1 VWLKR
6 PNFTAKINLV
16 KKEHFKGLDSLRF
29 FAALAVFFTHVEL
42 IKKFTGFGTH
52 WIDPEERITK
62 FTVFQSV
69 MSKEID
75 PISPLIAY
83 SSALGVV
90 FFFVLSGF
98 LITYLL
104 LKEKESNNSIAIGK
118 FYLRRALRI
127 WPLYYLIFILGFF
140 VLPYFDFFA
149 VPGQDI
155 FFQQNFWG
163 NLLLYAFFMPNLAFA
178 IYTTAVPNIG
188 QSWSIGVEEQFYLLW
203 PLLIRKSKNVLKSI
217 LWIAGIIIALK
228 GLILLSAPFVKIE
241 VLVVLKKFLAM
252 SKLECMALG
261 GLGAYVLFNKK
272 DQILR
277 IVYKPLT
284 QITSVIMIPILIYF
298 IPNALED
305 ILHLL
310 FSISF
315 LVIILN
321 VAGNENSILRFENR
335 VLQYLGRISYGFYM
349 FHVMCIVFTIH
360 TLDKYIGLNNDIT
373 TPQHIL
379 LYGISFLL
387 TVAVSSL
394 SYHIF
399 EMAFIRLKDKYAQP
413 KLTTETAHED
423 V

>member
-1 VWLKR
+1 LKSL
-6 PNFTAKINLV
+6 NFTPKNILV
-16 KKEHFKGLDSLRF
+16 KKEYFKGLDSLRF

-62 FTVFQSV
+62 FNVFQSV
-69 MSKEID
+69 ISKEID
-75 PISPLIAY
+75 PLSPLIAY

-104 LKEKESNNSIAIGK
+104 LKEKQSNNTIAIGK
-118 FYLRRALRI
+118 FYLRRAFRI
-127 WPLYYLIFILGFF
+127 WPLYYLIFVLGFF

-149 VPGQDI
+149 VPGQDN

-163 NLLLYAFFMPNLAFA
+163 NLTLYAFFMPNLAFS

-217 LWIAGIIIALK
+217 LWIAGCIIVLK
-228 GLILLSAPFVKIE
+228 GIILLFSPFVKLDA
-241 VLVVLKKFLAM
+241 LVVLKKFLAM

-261 GLGAYVLFNKK
+261 GLGAHILFNKK
-272 DQILR
+272 EKILHL
-277 IVYKPLT
+277 VYKPISQVLS
-284 QITSVIMIPILIYF
+284 IVIIPILIYF
-298 IPNALED
+298 TPTAFED

-321 VAGNENSILRFENR
+321 VASNEKSLFRFENR
-335 VLQYLGRISYGFYM
+335 ILQYLGRISYGFYM

-360 TLDKYIGLNNDIT
+360 FLDKYVGLDNDIN
-373 TPQHIL
+373 TPQHLL

-399 EMAFIRLKDKYAQP
+399 EKAFIRLKDKYAQP
-413 KLTTETAHED
+413 NPKTEIAQED

>member
-1 VWLKR
+1 MKSLKFT
-6 PNFTAKINLV
+6 PKNFLV
-16 KKEHFKGLDSLRF
+16 KKEYFKGLDSLRF

-42 IKKFTGFGTH
+42 IKKFTGFGSH

-75 PISPLIAY
+75 PLSPLIAY

-104 LKEKESNNSIAIGK
+104 LRERDTNNTIQIGK
-118 FYLRRALRI
+118 FYLRRAFRI

-140 VLPYFDFFA
+140 VLPYLDFFA
-149 VPGQDI
+149 VPGQDV
-155 FFQQNFWG
+155 FFHQNFWG
-163 NLLLYAFFMPNLAFA
+163 NLLLYAFFMPNLAFS

-217 LWIAGIIIALK
+217 LWIAGVIIALK
-228 GLILLSAPFVKIE
+228 GVLLLSFPFIKLE
-241 VLVVLKKFLAM
+241 ALVVFKKFLAM

-261 GLGAYVLFNKK
+261 GFGAYVFFNKK
-272 DQILR
+272 ESILR
-277 IVYKPLT
+277 LIFKPFAQVLA
-284 QITSVIMIPILIYF
+284 IAMIPILIYF
-298 IPNALED
+298 IPMALED
-305 ILHLL
+305 MLHLL

-315 LVIILN
+315 LIIILN
-321 VAGNENSILRFENR
+321 VAGNEKSFFRFENPI
-335 VLQYLGRISYGFYM
+335 LQYLGRISYGFYM

-373 TPQHIL
+373 TTQHIL

-399 EMAFIRLKDKYAQP
+399 EKAFIRLKDKYAQP
-413 KLTTETAHED
+413 KLTTEITTKD

>member
-1 VWLKR
+1 M
-6 PNFTAKINLV
+6 
-16 KKEHFKGLDSLRF
+16 KKEYFKGLDGLRF

-42 IKKFTGFGTH
+42 IKKFTGFGSH

-75 PISPLIAY
+75 PLSPLIAY

-104 LKEKESNNSIAIGK
+104 LKEQESNKTIQIGK
-118 FYLRRALRI
+118 FYLRRAFRI

-140 VLPYFDFFA
+140 VLPNLELFA
-149 VPGQDI
+149 VPGQDV
-155 FFQQNFWG
+155 FFNQNFWG
-163 NLLLYAFFMPNLAFA
+163 NLLLYAFFMPNLAFS

-188 QSWSIGVEEQFYLLW
+188 QSWSIGVEEQFYILW
-203 PLLIRKSKNVLKSI
+203 PLLISKSKNILKSI
-217 LWIAGIIIALK
+217 IWISGSIITLK
-228 GLILLSAPFVKIE
+228 GILLLSFPFVKLE
-241 VLVVLKKFLAM
+241 ALVVIKKFLAM

-261 GLGAYVLFNKK
+261 GLGAYILFNKRK
-272 DQILR
+272 EVLR
-277 IVYKPLT
+277 IIFKPVS
-284 QITSVIMIPILIYF
+284 QIMAVTVIPILIYF
-298 IPNALED
+298 IPTAFED

-321 VAGNENSILRFENR
+321 VAGNEKVLLRFENSI
-335 VLQYLGRISYGFYM
+335 LQYLGRISYGFYM

-360 TLDKYIGLNNDIT
+360 ILDKYIGLDNDIT

-399 EMAFIRLKDKYAQP
+399 EKAFIRLKDKYAQP
-413 KLTTETAHED
+413 KRTTEIVRED

>member
-1 VWLKR
+1 MKR
-6 PNFTAKINLV
+6 LNFTTKISVV
-16 KKEHFKGLDSLRF
+16 KKEYFKGLDSLRF

-42 IKKFTGFGTH
+42 IKKFTGYGTH
-52 WIDPEERITK
+52 WIDPEESITK

-75 PISPLIAY
+75 PLSPLVAY

-98 LITYLL
+98 LITFLL
-104 LKEKESNNSIAIGK
+104 LKEKEQNNSIAIKK

-140 VLPYFDFFA
+140 VLPYLDFFA
-149 VPGQDI
+149 VPGQDN

-163 NLLLYAFFMPNLAFA
+163 NLTLYAFFMPNLAFS

-203 PLLIRKSKNVLKSI
+203 PLLIRKSKNILKSI
-217 LWIAGIIIALK
+217 LWITGTIIALK
-228 GLILLSAPFVKIE
+228 GIILLSSPFVKLDALI
-241 VLVVLKKFLAM
+241 VLKKFLAM

-272 DQILR
+272 EEILR
-277 IVYKPLT
+277 IIYRPIS
-284 QITSVIMIPILIYF
+284 QITSVVIIPILIYF
-298 IPNALED
+298 TPTAIED

-310 FSISF
+310 FSLSF

-321 VAGNENSILRFENR
+321 VANNEKSILKFENR
-335 VLQYLGRISYGFYM
+335 IFQYLGRISYGFYM

-360 TLDKYIGLNNDIT
+360 FLDKYIGLDNDISK
-373 TPQHIL
+373 PQHLL
-379 LYGISFLL
+379 LYGLSFLL

-399 EMAFIRLKDKYAQP
+399 EKAFIRLKDKYAQP
-413 KLTTETAHED
+413 KPTTEIAQED

>member
-1 VWLKR
+1 M
-6 PNFTAKINLV
+6 
-16 KKEHFKGLDSLRF
+16 DSLRF

-62 FTVFQSV
+62 FNVFQSV
-69 MSKEID
+69 ISKEID
-75 PISPLIAY
+75 PLSPLIAY

-104 LKEKESNNSIAIGK
+104 LKEKQSNNTIAIGK
-118 FYLRRALRI
+118 FYLRRAFRI
-127 WPLYYLIFILGFF
+127 WPLYYLIFVLGFF

-149 VPGQDI
+149 VPGQDN

-163 NLLLYAFFMPNLAFA
+163 NLTLYAFFMPNLAFS

-217 LWIAGIIIALK
+217 LWIAGCIIVLK
-228 GLILLSAPFVKIE
+228 GIILLFSPFVKLDA
-241 VLVVLKKFLAM
+241 LVVLKKFLAM

-261 GLGAYVLFNKK
+261 GLGAHILFNKK
-272 DQILR
+272 EKILHL
-277 IVYKPLT
+277 VYKPISQVLS
-284 QITSVIMIPILIYF
+284 IVIIPILIYF
-298 IPNALED
+298 TPTAFED

-321 VAGNENSILRFENR
+321 VASNEKSLFRFENR
-335 VLQYLGRISYGFYM
+335 ILQYLGRISYGFYM

-360 TLDKYIGLNNDIT
+360 FLDKYVGLDNDIN
-373 TPQHIL
+373 TPQHLL

-399 EMAFIRLKDKYAQP
+399 EKAFIRLKDKYAQP
-413 KLTTETAHED
+413 NPKTEIAQED

>member
-1 VWLKR
+1 MKSLK
-6 PNFTAKINLV
+6 FTAKNLLV
-16 KKEHFKGLDSLRF
+16 KKEYFKGLDSLRF

-69 MSKEID
+69 ISKEID
-75 PISPLIAY
+75 PLSPLIAY

-104 LKEKESNNSIAIGK
+104 LKEKESNKTVQIGK
-118 FYLRRALRI
+118 FYLRRAFRI

-140 VLPYFDFFA
+140 VLPNLELFA
-149 VPGQDI
+149 VPGQDV
-155 FFQQNFWG
+155 FFNQNFWG
-163 NLLLYAFFMPNLAFA
+163 NLLLYAFFMPNLAFS

-217 LWIAGIIIALK
+217 LWIAGSIIALK
-228 GLILLSAPFVKIE
+228 GILLLSFPFIKLE
-241 VLVVLKKFLAM
+241 ALVVIKKFLAM

-272 DQILR
+272 EEVLR
-277 IVYKPLT
+277 IIFKPVT
-284 QITSVIMIPILIYF
+284 QIMAVVVIPILIYF
-298 IPNALED
+298 IPTAFED
-305 ILHLL
+305 ALHLL
-310 FSISF
+310 FSVSF

-321 VAGNENSILRFENR
+321 VAGNEKVLLRFENR

-360 TLDKYIGLNNDIT
+360 ILDKYIGLDNDIT
-373 TPQHIL
+373 TAQHIL

-399 EMAFIRLKDKYAQP
+399 EKAFIRLKDKYAQP
-413 KLTTETAHED
+413 KPTTEIAQED

>member
-1 VWLKR
+1 MKSLK
-6 PNFTAKINLV
+6 FTAKNFAV
-16 KKEHFKGLDSLRF
+16 KKEYFKGLDSLRF

-42 IKKFTGFGTH
+42 IKKFTGFGSH

-75 PISPLIAY
+75 PLSPLIAY

-104 LKEKESNNSIAIGK
+104 LKEKESNKNIQIGK
-118 FYLRRALRI
+118 FYLRRAFRI

-140 VLPYFDFFA
+140 VLPYLELFA
-149 VPGQDI
+149 VPGQDV
-155 FFQQNFWG
+155 FFNQNFWG
-163 NLLLYAFFMPNLAFA
+163 NLMLYAFFMPNLAFS

-217 LWIAGIIIALK
+217 LWIAGSIIALK
-228 GLILLSAPFVKIE
+228 GILLLSFPFFKLE
-241 VLVVLKKFLAM
+241 VLLVIKKFFAM

-272 DQILR
+272 EEVLR
-277 IVYKPLT
+277 IIFKPIS
-284 QITSVIMIPILIYF
+284 QIMAVVVIPVLIYF
-298 IPNALED
+298 IPTAFED
-305 ILHLL
+305 VLHLL

-321 VAGNENSILRFENR
+321 VAGNEKVLLRFENPI
-335 VLQYLGRISYGFYM
+335 LQYLGRISYGFYM

-360 TLDKYIGLNNDIT
+360 ILDKYVGLDNDIT
-373 TPQHIL
+373 TPQHLL

-387 TVAVSSL
+387 TVAVSSF

-399 EMAFIRLKDKYAQP
+399 EKAFIRLKDKYAQAQP
-413 KLTTETAHED
+413 KNEIAQED

>member
-1 VWLKR
+1 M
-6 PNFTAKINLV
+6 
-16 KKEHFKGLDSLRF
+16 KKEYFKGLDSLRF

-42 IKKFTGFGTH
+42 IKKFTGFGSH

-75 PISPLIAY
+75 PLSPLIAY

-98 LITYLL
+98 LITFLL
-104 LKEKESNNSIAIGK
+104 LKEKEQNNSIAIKK

-149 VPGQDI
+149 VPGQDN

-163 NLLLYAFFMPNLAFA
+163 NLTLYAFFMPNLAFS

-203 PLLIRKSKNVLKSI
+203 PLLVRKSKNVLKSI
-217 LWIAGIIIALK
+217 LCITGTIIALK
-228 GLILLSAPFVKIE
+228 GIILLSVPFVKLDALI
-241 VLVVLKKFLAM
+241 VLKKFLAM

-261 GLGAYVLFNKK
+261 GLGAYVLFNNKEK
-272 DQILR
+272 ILR
-277 IVYKPLT
+277 IVYRPIS
-284 QITSVIMIPILIYF
+284 QITSVVILPILIYF
-298 IPNALED
+298 TPTAFED
-305 ILHLL
+305 ILHLF

-321 VAGNENSILRFENR
+321 VASNEKSILKFENR
-335 VLQYLGRISYGFYM
+335 IFQYLGRISYGFYM

-360 TLDKYIGLNNDIT
+360 ILDKYMGLDNDIT
-373 TPQHIL
+373 TQQHIL

-399 EMAFIRLKDKYAQP
+399 EKAFIRLKHKYAQP
-413 KLTTETAHED
+413 KPKTEIAQED

>member
-1 VWLKR
+1 
-6 PNFTAKINLV
+6 V
-16 KKEHFKGLDSLRF
+16 KKEYFKGLDSLRF

-42 IKKFTGFGTH
+42 IKKFTGFGSH

-75 PISPLIAY
+75 PLSPLIAY

-98 LITYLL
+98 LITFLL
-104 LKEKESNNSIAIGK
+104 LKEKEQNNSIAIKK

-149 VPGQDI
+149 VPGQDN

-163 NLLLYAFFMPNLAFA
+163 NLLLYACFMPNLAFA

-217 LWIAGIIIALK
+217 LWIAGTIITLK

-241 VLVVLKKFLAM
+241 SLIVLKKFLAM

-261 GLGAYVLFNKK
+261 GLGAYFLFHKK
-272 DQILR
+272 EQLLHI
-277 IVYKPLT
+277 IYKPLS
-284 QITSVIMIPILIYF
+284 QILSVIMIPILIYF
-298 IPNALED
+298 IPTALED

-321 VAGNENSILRFENR
+321 VAGNEKSLLKFENR

-413 KLTTETAHED
+413 KLTTETAQED

>member
-1 VWLKR
+1 
-6 PNFTAKINLV
+6 V
-16 KKEHFKGLDSLRF
+16 KKEYFKGLDSLRF

-42 IKKFTGFGTH
+42 IKKFTGFGSH

-69 MSKEID
+69 ISKEID
-75 PISPLIAY
+75 PLSPLIAY

-104 LKEKESNNSIAIGK
+104 LKEKESNKTIQIGK
-118 FYLRRALRI
+118 FYLRRAFRI

-140 VLPYFDFFA
+140 VLPNLELFA
-149 VPGQDI
+149 VPGQDV
-155 FFQQNFWG
+155 FFNQNFWG
-163 NLLLYAFFMPNLAFA
+163 NLMLYAFFMPNLAFS

-217 LWIAGIIIALK
+217 LWITGIIIALK
-228 GLILLSAPFVKIE
+228 GILLLSFPFIKLE
-241 VLVVLKKFLAM
+241 ALVVIKKFLAM

-261 GLGAYVLFNKK
+261 GFGAYVFFNKK
-272 DQILR
+272 ESILR
-277 IVYKPLT
+277 LIFKPFAQVLA
-284 QITSVIMIPILIYF
+284 IAMIPILIYF
-298 IPNALED
+298 IPMALED
-305 ILHLL
+305 MLHLL

-315 LVIILN
+315 LIIILN
-321 VAGNENSILRFENR
+321 VAGNEKSFFRFENPI
-335 VLQYLGRISYGFYM
+335 LQYLGRISYGFYM

-373 TPQHIL
+373 TTQHIL

-399 EMAFIRLKDKYAQP
+399 EKAFIRLKDKYAQP
-413 KLTTETAHED
+413 KLTTEITTKD

>member
-1 VWLKR
+1 M
-6 PNFTAKINLV
+6 
-16 KKEHFKGLDSLRF
+16 KKEYFKGLDSLRF

-42 IKKFTGFGTH
+42 IKKFTGFGSH

-69 MSKEID
+69 LSKEID
-75 PISPLIAY
+75 PLSPLIAY

-104 LKEKESNNSIAIGK
+104 LKEKESHNTVHIGK
-118 FYLRRALRI
+118 FYLRRAFRI

-140 VLPYFDFFA
+140 VLPYIDFFA

-155 FFQQNFWG
+155 FFYQNFWG
-163 NLLLYAFFMPNLAFA
+163 NLLLYAFFMPNLAFS

-217 LWIAGIIIALK
+217 LWVAGVFIALK
-228 GLILLSAPFVKIE
+228 GILLLAFPFFKFEALMVI
-241 VLVVLKKFLAM
+241 KKFLAM
-252 SKLECMALG
+252 SKIECMALG
-261 GLGAYVLFNKK
+261 GLGAYILFNKK
-272 DQILR
+272 EELLR
-277 IVYKPLT
+277 IIYKPFS
-284 QITSVIMIPILIYF
+284 QIMAVLVIPIFIYF
-298 IPNALED
+298 TPTAFED

-310 FSISF
+310 FSVSF

-321 VAGNENSILRFENR
+321 VAGNEKALLRFENR

-349 FHVMCIVFTIH
+349 FHVMCVVFTIH
-360 TLDKYIGLNNDIT
+360 ILDKYIGLDNDIT
-373 TPQHIL
+373 TSQHIL

-387 TVAVSSL
+387 AVAVSSL

-399 EMAFIRLKDKYAQP
+399 EKAFIRLKDKYAQP
-413 KLTTETAHED
+413 KPTTEIAQED

>member
-1 VWLKR
+1 M
-6 PNFTAKINLV
+6 
-16 KKEHFKGLDSLRF
+16 KKEYFKGLDSLRF

-75 PISPLIAY
+75 PLSPLIAY

-98 LITYLL
+98 LITFLL
-104 LKEKESNNSIAIGK
+104 LKEKEQNNSIAIKK

-140 VLPYFDFFA
+140 VLPYLDFFA
-149 VPGQDI
+149 VPGQDN

-163 NLLLYAFFMPNLAFA
+163 NLLLYAFFMPNLAFS

-217 LWIAGIIIALK
+217 LWITSIIIALK
-228 GLILLSAPFVKIE
+228 GLILLSAPFVKLDA
-241 VLVVLKKFLAM
+241 LVVLKKFLAM

-261 GLGAYVLFNKK
+261 GLGAYVLFSNKEK
-272 DQILR
+272 ILR
-277 IVYKPLT
+277 IVYRPIS
-284 QITSVIMIPILIYF
+284 QITSVVILPILIYF
-298 IPNALED
+298 TPTAFED

-321 VAGNENSILRFENR
+321 VASNEKSLLRFENST
-335 VLQYLGRISYGFYM
+335 LQYLGRISYGFYM

-360 TLDKYIGLNNDIT
+360 FLDKYIGLDNDIST
-373 TPQHIL
+373 LQHML

-399 EMAFIRLKDKYAQP
+399 EKAFIRLKDKYAQP
-413 KLTTETAHED
+413 QPRTEIAQED

>member
-1 VWLKR
+1 M
-6 PNFTAKINLV
+6 
-16 KKEHFKGLDSLRF
+16 KKEYFKGLDSLRF

-75 PISPLIAY
+75 PLSPLISY

-98 LITYLL
+98 LITFLL
-104 LKEKESNNSIAIGK
+104 LKEKEQNNSIAIKK

-140 VLPYFDFFA
+140 VLPYLDFFA
-149 VPGQDI
+149 VPGQDN

-163 NLLLYAFFMPNLAFA
+163 NLTLYAFFMPNLAFS

-217 LWIAGIIIALK
+217 LWITSIIIALK
-228 GLILLSAPFVKIE
+228 GLILLSAPFVKLDA
-241 VLVVLKKFLAM
+241 LVVLKKFLAM

-261 GLGAYVLFNKK
+261 GLGAYVLFNNKEK
-272 DQILR
+272 ILR
-277 IVYKPLT
+277 IVYRPIS
-284 QITSVIMIPILIYF
+284 QITSVVILPILIYF
-298 IPNALED
+298 TPTAFED

-321 VAGNENSILRFENR
+321 VASNEKSLLRFENST
-335 VLQYLGRISYGFYM
+335 LQYLGRISYGFYM

-360 TLDKYIGLNNDIT
+360 FLDKYIGLDNDIST
-373 TPQHIL
+373 LQHML

-399 EMAFIRLKDKYAQP
+399 EKAFIRLKDKYAQP
-413 KLTTETAHED
+413 KPRTEIAQED

>member
-1 VWLKR
+1 MKSL
-6 PNFTAKINLV
+6 NFTTKIFLV
-16 KKEHFKGLDSLRF
+16 KKEYFKGLDSLRF

-75 PISPLIAY
+75 PLSPLIAY

-98 LITYLL
+98 LITFLL
-104 LKEKESNNSIAIGK
+104 LKEKEQNNSIAIKK

-140 VLPYFDFFA
+140 ILPYLDFFA

-163 NLLLYAFFMPNLAFA
+163 NLLLYAFFMPNLAFS

-217 LWIAGIIIALK
+217 LWITSIIIALK
-228 GLILLSAPFVKIE
+228 GLILLSAPFVKLDA
-241 VLVVLKKFLAM
+241 LVVLKKFLAM

-261 GLGAYVLFNKK
+261 GLGAYVLFSNKEK
-272 DQILR
+272 ILR
-277 IVYKPLT
+277 IVYRPIS
-284 QITSVIMIPILIYF
+284 QITSVVILPILIYF
-298 IPNALED
+298 TPTAFED

-321 VAGNENSILRFENR
+321 VASNEKSLLRFENST
-335 VLQYLGRISYGFYM
+335 LQYLGRISYGFYM

-360 TLDKYIGLNNDIT
+360 FLDKYIGLDNDIST
-373 TPQHIL
+373 LQHML

-399 EMAFIRLKDKYAQP
+399 EKAFIRLKDKYAQP
-413 KLTTETAHED
+413 QPRTEIAQED

>member
-1 VWLKR
+1 M
-6 PNFTAKINLV
+6 
-16 KKEHFKGLDSLRF
+16 RF

-42 IKKFTGFGTH
+42 IKKFTGFGSH

-75 PISPLIAY
+75 PLSPLIAY

-98 LITYLL
+98 LITFLL
-104 LKEKESNNSIAIGK
+104 LKEKEQNNSIAIKK

-149 VPGQDI
+149 VPGQDN

-163 NLLLYAFFMPNLAFA
+163 NLTLYAFFMPNLAFS

-203 PLLIRKSKNVLKSI
+203 PLLVRKSKNVLKSI
-217 LWIAGIIIALK
+217 LCITGTIIALK
-228 GLILLSAPFVKIE
+228 GIILLSVPFVKLDALI
-241 VLVVLKKFLAM
+241 VLKKFLAM

-261 GLGAYVLFNKK
+261 GLGAYVLFNNKEK
-272 DQILR
+272 ILR
-277 IVYKPLT
+277 IVYRPIS
-284 QITSVIMIPILIYF
+284 QITSVVILPILIYF
-298 IPNALED
+298 TPTAFED
-305 ILHLL
+305 ILHLF

-321 VAGNENSILRFENR
+321 VASNEKSILKFENR
-335 VLQYLGRISYGFYM
+335 IFQYLGRISYGFYM

-360 TLDKYIGLNNDIT
+360 ILDKYMGLDNDIT
-373 TPQHIL
+373 TQQHIL

-399 EMAFIRLKDKYAQP
+399 EKAFIRLKHKYAQP
-413 KLTTETAHED
+413 KPKTEIAQED

>member
-1 VWLKR
+1 M
-6 PNFTAKINLV
+6 V
-16 KKEHFKGLDSLRF
+16 KKEYFKGLDSLRF

-75 PISPLIAY
+75 PLSPLIAY

-104 LKEKESNNSIAIGK
+104 LKEKESNKTVQIGK
-118 FYLRRALRI
+118 FYLRRAFRI

-140 VLPYFDFFA
+140 VLPNLELFA
-149 VPGQDI
+149 VPGQDV
-155 FFQQNFWG
+155 FFNQNFWG
-163 NLLLYAFFMPNLAFA
+163 NLLLYAFFMPNLAFS

-203 PLLIRKSKNVLKSI
+203 PLLLRKSKNVLKPI
-217 LWIAGIIIALK
+217 LWIAGSIIALK
-228 GLILLSAPFVKIE
+228 GILLLSFPFIKLDA
-241 VLVVLKKFLAM
+241 LVVIKKFLAM

-272 DQILR
+272 EEVLR
-277 IVYKPLT
+277 IIFKPVT
-284 QITSVIMIPILIYF
+284 QIMAVVVIPILIYF
-298 IPNALED
+298 IPTAFED
-305 ILHLL
+305 VLHLL

-321 VAGNENSILRFENR
+321 VAGNEKVLLRFENR
-335 VLQYLGRISYGFYM
+335 VLQYLGRISYGLYM

-360 TLDKYIGLNNDIT
+360 ILDKYIGLDNDIT
-373 TPQHIL
+373 TAQHIL

-399 EMAFIRLKDKYAQP
+399 EKAFIRLKDKYAQP
-413 KLTTETAHED
+413 KPTTKIAQED

>member
-1 VWLKR
+1 V
-6 PNFTAKINLV
+6 V
-16 KKEHFKGLDSLRF
+16 KKEYFKGLDSLRF

-75 PISPLIAY
+75 PLSPLIAY

-104 LKEKESNNSIAIGK
+104 LKERQSNNSIAIGK
-118 FYLRRALRI
+118 FYLRRAFRI

-140 VLPYFDFFA
+140 VLPYLDFFA
-149 VPGQDI
+149 VPGQDN

-163 NLLLYAFFMPNLAFA
+163 NLMLYAFFMPNLAFS

-188 QSWSIGVEEQFYLLW
+188 QSWSIGVEEQFYLVW

-217 LWIAGIIIALK
+217 LWIAGTIITLK
-228 GLILLSAPFVKIE
+228 GIILLSSPFVNIE
-241 VLVVLKKFLAM
+241 VLAVIKKFLAM

-261 GLGAYVLFNKK
+261 GLGAYVLFNNKEE
-272 DQILR
+272 ILR
-277 IVYKPLT
+277 IVYMPIS
-284 QITSVIMIPILIYF
+284 QITSVVIIPILIYF
-298 IPNALED
+298 TPTAFED

-321 VAGNENSILRFENR
+321 VASNKKSLLRFESR
-335 VLQYLGRISYGFYM
+335 ILQYLGRISYGFYM

-360 TLDKYIGLNNDIT
+360 FLDKYIGLDNDIT
-373 TPQHIL
+373 TPQHLL

-399 EMAFIRLKDKYAQP
+399 EKAFIRLKDKYAQP
-413 KLTTETAHED
+413 KSEIAQED

>member
-1 VWLKR
+1 M
-6 PNFTAKINLV
+6 
-16 KKEHFKGLDSLRF
+16 KKEYFKGLDSLRF

-75 PISPLIAY
+75 PLSPLIAY

-104 LKEKESNNSIAIGK
+104 LKEKESNKTVQIGK
-118 FYLRRALRI
+118 FYLRRAFRI

-140 VLPYFDFFA
+140 VLPNLELFA
-149 VPGQDI
+149 VPGQDV
-155 FFQQNFWG
+155 FFNQNFWG
-163 NLLLYAFFMPNLAFA
+163 NLLLYAFFMPNLAFS

-203 PLLIRKSKNVLKSI
+203 PLLLRKSKNVLKSI
-217 LWIAGIIIALK
+217 LWIAGSIIALK
-228 GLILLSAPFVKIE
+228 GILLLSFPFIKLE
-241 VLVVLKKFLAM
+241 ALVVIKKFLAM

-272 DQILR
+272 EEVLR
-277 IVYKPLT
+277 IIFKPIS
-284 QITSVIMIPILIYF
+284 QIMAVIVIPILIYF
-298 IPNALED
+298 IPTAFED
-305 ILHLL
+305 VLHLL
-310 FSISF
+310 FSVSF

-321 VAGNENSILRFENR
+321 VAGNEKVLLRFENR

-360 TLDKYIGLNNDIT
+360 ILDKYIGLDNDIT
-373 TPQHIL
+373 SAQHIL

-399 EMAFIRLKDKYAQP
+399 EKAFIRLKDKYAQP
-413 KLTTETAHED
+413 KPTTEIAQED

>member
-1 VWLKR
+1 M
-6 PNFTAKINLV
+6 V
-16 KKEHFKGLDSLRF
+16 KKEYFKGLDSLRF

-42 IKKFTGFGTH
+42 IKKFTGYGTH
-52 WIDPEERITK
+52 WIDPEESITK

-75 PISPLIAY
+75 PLSPLVAY
-83 SSALGVV
+83 SSALGVI

-98 LITYLL
+98 LITFLL
-104 LKEKESNNSIAIGK
+104 LKEKEQNNSIAIKK

-140 VLPYFDFFA
+140 VLPYLDFFA
-149 VPGQDI
+149 VPGQDN

-163 NLLLYAFFMPNLAFA
+163 NLTLYAFFMPNLAFS

-203 PLLIRKSKNVLKSI
+203 PLLIRKSKNILKSI
-217 LWIAGIIIALK
+217 LWITGTIIALK
-228 GLILLSAPFVKIE
+228 GIILLSSSFVKLDALI
-241 VLVVLKKFLAM
+241 VLKKFLAM

-272 DQILR
+272 EEILR
-277 IVYKPLT
+277 IVYKPIS
-284 QITSVIMIPILIYF
+284 QITSVVIIPILIYF
-298 IPNALED
+298 TPTAIED

-310 FSISF
+310 FSLSF

-321 VAGNENSILRFENR
+321 VANNEKSILKFENR
-335 VLQYLGRISYGFYM
+335 IFQYLGRISYGFYM

-360 TLDKYIGLNNDIT
+360 FLDKYIGLDNDISK
-373 TPQHIL
+373 PQHLL
-379 LYGISFLL
+379 LYGLSFLL

-399 EMAFIRLKDKYAQP
+399 EKAFIRLKDKYAQP
-413 KLTTETAHED
+413 KPTTEIAQED

>member
-1 VWLKR
+1 M
-6 PNFTAKINLV
+6 
-16 KKEHFKGLDSLRF
+16 KKEYFKGLDSLRF

-42 IKKFTGFGTH
+42 IKKFTGFGSH

-75 PISPLIAY
+75 PLSPLIAY

-104 LKEKESNNSIAIGK
+104 LKEKESNKNIQIGK
-118 FYLRRALRI
+118 FYLRRAFRI

-140 VLPYFDFFA
+140 VLPYLELFA
-149 VPGQDI
+149 VPGQDV
-155 FFQQNFWG
+155 FFNQNFWG
-163 NLLLYAFFMPNLAFA
+163 NLMLYAFFMPNLAFS

-217 LWIAGIIIALK
+217 LWIAGSIIALK
-228 GLILLSAPFVKIE
+228 GILLLSFPFFKLE
-241 VLVVLKKFLAM
+241 VLLVIKKFFAM

-272 DQILR
+272 EEVLR
-277 IVYKPLT
+277 IIFKPIS
-284 QITSVIMIPILIYF
+284 QIMAVVVIPVLIYF
-298 IPNALED
+298 IPTAFED
-305 ILHLL
+305 VLHLL

-321 VAGNENSILRFENR
+321 VAGNEKVLLRFENPI
-335 VLQYLGRISYGFYM
+335 LQYLGRISYGFYM

-360 TLDKYIGLNNDIT
+360 ILDKYVGLDNDIT
-373 TPQHIL
+373 TPQHLL

-387 TVAVSSL
+387 TVAVSSF

-399 EMAFIRLKDKYAQP
+399 EKAFIRLKDKYAQAQP
-413 KLTTETAHED
+413 KNEIAQED

>member
-1 VWLKR
+1 MV
-6 PNFTAKINLV
+6 N
-16 KKEHFKGLDSLRF
+16 KEHFKGLDSLRF

-69 MSKEID
+69 ISKEID
-75 PISPLIAY
+75 PLSPLIAY

-104 LKEKESNNSIAIGK
+104 FKEKETNGVIAIGK
-118 FYLRRALRI
+118 FYLRRGFRI
-127 WPLYYLIFILGFF
+127 WPLYYLIFLLGFF
-140 VLPYFDFFA
+140 VLPYFNFFA

-163 NLLLYAFFMPNLAFA
+163 NLLLYALFMPNLAFS

-188 QSWSIGVEEQFYLLW
+188 QSWSIGVEEQFYLIW

-217 LWIAGIIIALK
+217 LWIAGTVITLK
-228 GLILLSAPFVKIE
+228 GMLLLSTPLIKLE
-241 VLVVLKKFLAM
+241 SLVVLKKFLAM

-272 DQILR
+272 EEILR
-277 IVYKPLT
+277 IVYKPIS
-284 QITSVIMIPILIYF
+284 QITAVLIIPILIYF
-298 IPNALED
+298 TPTAFED

-321 VAGNENSILRFENR
+321 VADNEKSLLRFESR
-335 VLQYLGRISYGFYM
+335 ALQYLGRISYGFYM

-360 TLDKYIGLNNDIT
+360 FLDKYIGLDNDIN
-373 TPQHIL
+373 TPQHLL

-387 TVAVSSL
+387 SVAVSSL

-399 EMAFIRLKDKYAQP
+399 EKPFIRLKDKYAQP
-413 KLTTETAHED
+413 KPTTEIASKD

>member
-1 VWLKR
+1 MKSLK
-6 PNFTAKINLV
+6 FTAKIFLV
-16 KKEHFKGLDSLRF
+16 KKEYFKGLDSLRF

-42 IKKFTGFGTH
+42 IKKFTGFGSH

-69 MSKEID
+69 MAKEID
-75 PISPLIAY
+75 ALSPLIAY

-98 LITYLL
+98 LITFLL
-104 LKEKESNNSIAIGK
+104 LKEKEQNNSIAVKK

-149 VPGQDI
+149 VPGQDK

-163 NLLLYAFFMPNLAFA
+163 NLMLYAVFMPNLAFS

-217 LWIAGIIIALK
+217 LWITGTIIALK
-228 GLILLSAPFVKIE
+228 GLLLLSFPFVKFE
-241 VLVVLKKFLAM
+241 SLVVLKKFLAM
-252 SKLECMALG
+252 SILECMALG

-272 DQILR
+272 EELLR
-277 IVYKPLT
+277 LVYKPQS
-284 QITSVIMIPILIYF
+284 QIIALISIPLLIYF
-298 IPNALED
+298 IPTPFED

-321 VAGNENSILRFENR
+321 VAGNEKSFLRFENR
-335 VLQYLGRISYGFYM
+335 TLQYLGRISYGFYM

-360 TLDKYIGLNNDIT
+360 TLDKYMGLDNDIT
-373 TPQHIL
+373 KQQHIL

-387 TVAVSSL
+387 TVALSSL

-399 EMAFIRLKDKYAQP
+399 EKAFIRLKDKYAQP
-413 KLTTETAHED
+413 KPTTEIAQED

>member
-1 VWLKR
+1 
-6 PNFTAKINLV
+6 V
-16 KKEHFKGLDSLRF
+16 KKEYFKGLDSLRF

-62 FTVFQSV
+62 FSVFQSV

-75 PISPLIAY
+75 PLSPLIAY

-98 LITYLL
+98 LITFLL
-104 LKEKESNNSIAIGK
+104 LKEKEQNNSIAIKK

-140 VLPYFDFFA
+140 VLPYLDFFA
-149 VPGQDI
+149 VPGQDN

-163 NLLLYAFFMPNLAFA
+163 NLTLFAFFMPNLAFS

-217 LWIAGIIIALK
+217 LCITGTIIALK
-228 GLILLSAPFVKIE
+228 GII
-241 VLVVLKKFLAM
+241 
-252 SKLECMALG
+252 LG
-261 GLGAYVLFNKK
+261 GLGAYVLFNNKEK
-272 DQILR
+272 ILR
-277 IVYKPLT
+277 IVYRPIS
-284 QITSVIMIPILIYF
+284 QITSVVILPILIYF
-298 IPNALED
+298 TPTAFED
-305 ILHLL
+305 ILHLF

-321 VAGNENSILRFENR
+321 VASNEKSLLRFENST
-335 VLQYLGRISYGFYM
+335 LQYLGRISYGFYM

-360 TLDKYIGLNNDIT
+360 FLDKYLVLDNDIT
-373 TPQHIL
+373 TPQHLL

-387 TVAVSSL
+387 TVALSSL

-399 EMAFIRLKDKYAQP
+399 EMAFIRLKEKYAQP
-413 KLTTETAHED
+413 KTKNEIAQED

>member
-1 VWLKR
+1 M
-6 PNFTAKINLV
+6 

>member
-1 VWLKR
+1 M
-6 PNFTAKINLV
+6 
-16 KKEHFKGLDSLRF
+16 KKEYFNGLDSLRF

-75 PISPLIAY
+75 PLSPLIAY

-98 LITYLL
+98 LITFLL
-104 LKEKESNNSIAIGK
+104 LKEKEQNNSIAIKK

-140 VLPYFDFFA
+140 ILPYLDFFA

-163 NLLLYAFFMPNLAFA
+163 NLLLYAFFMPNLAFS

-217 LWIAGIIIALK
+217 LWITSIIIALK
-228 GLILLSAPFVKIE
+228 GLILLSAPFVKLDA
-241 VLVVLKKFLAM
+241 LVVLKKFLAM

-261 GLGAYVLFNKK
+261 GLGAYVLFSNKEK
-272 DQILR
+272 ILR
-277 IVYKPLT
+277 IVYRPIS
-284 QITSVIMIPILIYF
+284 QITSVVILPILIYF
-298 IPNALED
+298 TPTAFED

-321 VAGNENSILRFENR
+321 VASNEKSLLRFENST
-335 VLQYLGRISYGFYM
+335 LQYLGRISYGFYM

-360 TLDKYIGLNNDIT
+360 FLDKYIGLDNDIST
-373 TPQHIL
+373 LQHML

-399 EMAFIRLKDKYAQP
+399 EKAFIRLKDKYAQP
-413 KLTTETAHED
+413 KPTTEIAQED

>member
-1 VWLKR
+1 M
-6 PNFTAKINLV
+6 V
-16 KKEHFKGLDSLRF
+16 KKEYFKGLDSLRF

-42 IKKFTGFGTH
+42 IKKFTGYGTH
-52 WIDPEERITK
+52 WIDPEESITK

-75 PISPLIAY
+75 PLSPLVAY
-83 SSALGVV
+83 SSALGVI

-98 LITYLL
+98 LITFLL
-104 LKEKESNNSIAIGK
+104 LKEKEQNNSIAIKK

-140 VLPYFDFFA
+140 VLPYLDFFA
-149 VPGQDI
+149 VPGQDN

-163 NLLLYAFFMPNLAFA
+163 NLTLYAFFMPNLAFS

-203 PLLIRKSKNVLKSI
+203 PLLIRKSKNILKSI
-217 LWIAGIIIALK
+217 LWITGTIIALK
-228 GLILLSAPFVKIE
+228 GIILLSSSFVKLDALI
-241 VLVVLKKFLAM
+241 VLKKFLAM

-261 GLGAYVLFNKK
+261 GLGAYVLFNKNEE
-272 DQILR
+272 ILR
-277 IVYKPLT
+277 IIYRPIS
-284 QITSVIMIPILIYF
+284 QITSVVIIPILIYF
-298 IPNALED
+298 TPTAIED

-310 FSISF
+310 FSLSF

-321 VAGNENSILRFENR
+321 VANNEKSILKFENR
-335 VLQYLGRISYGFYM
+335 IFQYLGRISYGFYM

-360 TLDKYIGLNNDIT
+360 FLDKYIGLDNDISK
-373 TPQHIL
+373 PQHLL
-379 LYGISFLL
+379 LYGLSFLL

-399 EMAFIRLKDKYAQP
+399 EKAFIRLKDKYAQP
-413 KLTTETAHED
+413 KPTTEIAQED

>member
-1 VWLKR
+1 M
-6 PNFTAKINLV
+6 V
-16 KKEHFKGLDSLRF
+16 KKEYFKGLDSLRF

-42 IKKFTGFGTH
+42 IKKFTGYGTH
-52 WIDPEERITK
+52 WIDPEDSITK

-69 MSKEID
+69 MSKEIGPFS
-75 PISPLIAY
+75 PIIAY
-83 SSALGVV
+83 SSSLGVV

-104 LKEKESNNSIAIGK
+104 FKERQSNNSIAIGK
-118 FYLRRALRI
+118 FYLRRAFRI

-140 VLPYFDFFA
+140 VLPHLDFFA
-149 VPGQDI
+149 VPGQDN

-163 NLLLYAFFMPNLAFA
+163 NLMLYAFFMPNLAFS

-203 PLLIRKSKNVLKSI
+203 PLLIRKSKNILKSI
-217 LWIAGIIIALK
+217 FWIAGTIIALK
-228 GLILLSAPFVKIE
+228 GIILLSSSFVNSE
-241 VLVVLKKFLAM
+241 VLVVIKKFLAM

-261 GLGAYVLFNKK
+261 GYGAYVLFNKK
-272 DQILR
+272 EEILR
-277 IVYKPLT
+277 IVYKPIS
-284 QITSVIMIPILIYF
+284 QITSVVIIPILIYF
-298 IPNALED
+298 TPTAIED

-310 FSISF
+310 FSLSF

-321 VAGNENSILRFENR
+321 VASNDKALLRFENP

-360 TLDKYIGLNNDIT
+360 ILDKYIGLDNDIS
-373 TPQHIL
+373 TPQHLL
-379 LYGISFLL
+379 LYGISFIL

-394 SYHIF
+394 SYHFF
-399 EMAFIRLKDKYAQP
+399 EKAFIRLKDKYAQP
-413 KLTTETAHED
+413 KTEIAQ
-423 V
+423 

>member
-1 VWLKR
+1 V
-6 PNFTAKINLV
+6 V
-16 KKEHFKGLDSLRF
+16 KKEYFKGLDSLRF

-42 IKKFTGFGTH
+42 IKKFTGFGSH

-75 PISPLIAY
+75 PLSPLIAY

-104 LKEKESNNSIAIGK
+104 LKEKESNKTVQIGK
-118 FYLRRALRI
+118 FYLRRAFRI

-140 VLPYFDFFA
+140 VLPNLELFA
-149 VPGQDI
+149 VPGQDV
-155 FFQQNFWG
+155 FFNQNFWG
-163 NLLLYAFFMPNLAFA
+163 NLLLYAFFMPNLAFS

-203 PLLIRKSKNVLKSI
+203 PLLLRKSKNVLKSI
-217 LWIAGIIIALK
+217 LWIAGSIIALK
-228 GLILLSAPFVKIE
+228 GIILLSFPFIKLDA
-241 VLVVLKKFLAM
+241 LVVIKKFLAM

-261 GLGAYVLFNKK
+261 GLGAYILFNRKEEL
-272 DQILR
+272 LR
-277 IVYKPLT
+277 IIFKPIS
-284 QITSVIMIPILIYF
+284 QIMAVIVIPILIYF
-298 IPNALED
+298 IPTAFED
-305 ILHLL
+305 VLHLL
-310 FSISF
+310 FSVSF

-321 VAGNENSILRFENR
+321 VAGNEKVLLRFENR
-335 VLQYLGRISYGFYM
+335 VLQYLGRISYGLYM
-349 FHVMCIVFTIH
+349 FHVMCTVFTIH
-360 TLDKYIGLNNDIT
+360 ILDKYIGLDNDIT
-373 TPQHIL
+373 TTQHIL

-399 EMAFIRLKDKYAQP
+399 EKAFIRLKDKYAQP
-413 KLTTETAHED
+413 KPTTEIAKED

>member
-1 VWLKR
+1 M
-6 PNFTAKINLV
+6 
-16 KKEHFKGLDSLRF
+16 KKEYFKGLDGLRF

-75 PISPLIAY
+75 PLSPLIAY

-104 LKEKESNNSIAIGK
+104 LKEKESKKTIQIGK
-118 FYLRRALRI
+118 FYLRRAFRI

-140 VLPYFDFFA
+140 VLPNLELFA
-149 VPGQDI
+149 VPGQDV
-155 FFQQNFWG
+155 FFNQNFWG
-163 NLLLYAFFMPNLAFA
+163 NLMLYAFFMPNLAFS

-217 LWIAGIIIALK
+217 LWIAGSIIALK
-228 GLILLSAPFVKIE
+228 GILLLSFPFIKLE
-241 VLVVLKKFLAM
+241 ALVVIKKFLAM

-272 DQILR
+272 EEVLR
-277 IVYKPLT
+277 IIFKPVS
-284 QITSVIMIPILIYF
+284 QIMAVVVIPILIYF
-298 IPNALED
+298 IPTAFED
-305 ILHLL
+305 VLHLL
-310 FSISF
+310 FSVSF

-321 VAGNENSILRFENR
+321 VAGNEKVLLRFENPI
-335 VLQYLGRISYGFYM
+335 LQYLGRISYGFYM
-349 FHVMCIVFTIH
+349 FHVMCIVFTVHI
-360 TLDKYIGLNNDIT
+360 LDKYIGLDNDIT

-399 EMAFIRLKDKYAQP
+399 EKAFIRLKDKYAQP
-413 KLTTETAHED
+413 KPTTEIAQED

>member
-1 VWLKR
+1 M
-6 PNFTAKINLV
+6 
-16 KKEHFKGLDSLRF
+16 KKEYFKGLDSLRF

-75 PISPLIAY
+75 PLSPLIAY

-98 LITYLL
+98 LITFLL
-104 LKEKESNNSIAIGK
+104 LKEKEQNNSIAIKK

-140 VLPYFDFFA
+140 ILPYLDFFA

-163 NLLLYAFFMPNLAFA
+163 NLLLYAFFMPNLAFS

-217 LWIAGIIIALK
+217 LWITSIIIALK
-228 GLILLSAPFVKIE
+228 GLILLSAPFVKLDA
-241 VLVVLKKFLAM
+241 LVVLKKFLAM

-261 GLGAYVLFNKK
+261 GLGAYVLFSNKEK
-272 DQILR
+272 ILR
-277 IVYKPLT
+277 IVYRPIS
-284 QITSVIMIPILIYF
+284 QITSVVILPILIYF
-298 IPNALED
+298 TPTAFED

-321 VAGNENSILRFENR
+321 VASNEKSLLRFENST
-335 VLQYLGRISYGFYM
+335 LQYLGRISYGFYM

-360 TLDKYIGLNNDIT
+360 FLDKYIGLDNDIST
-373 TPQHIL
+373 LQHML

-399 EMAFIRLKDKYAQP
+399 ENAFIRLKDKYAQP
-413 KLTTETAHED
+413 QPRTEIAQED

>member
-1 VWLKR
+1 M
-6 PNFTAKINLV
+6 
-16 KKEHFKGLDSLRF
+16 KKEYFKGLDSLRF

-69 MSKEID
+69 MSKEIE
-75 PISPLIAY
+75 PLSPLIAY

-104 LKEKESNNSIAIGK
+104 FKEKEANGSVAIGK
-118 FYLRRALRI
+118 FYLRRAFRI
-127 WPLYYLIFILGFF
+127 WPLYYLIFLLGFF

-149 VPGQDI
+149 VPGQDV
-155 FFQQNFWG
+155 FFKQNFWG
-163 NLLLYAFFMPNLAFA
+163 NLILYALFMPNLAFA

-188 QSWSIGVEEQFYLLW
+188 QAWSIGVEEQFYLLW

-217 LWIAGIIIALK
+217 LWITGTVITLK
-228 GLILLSAPFVKIE
+228 GILLLATPFPKFE
-241 VLVVLKKFLAM
+241 SLVVLKKFLAM

-272 DQILR
+272 EEILR
-277 IVYKPLT
+277 IVYKPIS
-284 QITSVIMIPILIYF
+284 QITSVLIIPILIYF
-298 IPNALED
+298 TPTAFED

-321 VAGNENSILRFENR
+321 VASNEKSLLRFESR

-360 TLDKYIGLNNDIT
+360 FLDKYIGLDNDIN
-373 TPQHIL
+373 TPQHLL

-399 EMAFIRLKDKYAQP
+399 EKAFIRLKDKYAQP
-413 KLTTETAHED
+413 KPTTEIAPKD